1 MVWDLRYDEPRLDD
15 MLRDPVMLAVMDR
28 DRVTREDLMV
38 CVEHAR
44 RRLVAQR
51 EAARRSERARL
62 RAVD

>member
-1 MVWDLRYDEPRLDD
+1 MWDLRYDEPRLDE

-51 EAARRSERARL
+51 QAARCRERARL

>member
-28 DRVTREDLMV
+28 DRVTREELLV

-44 RRLVAQR
+44 RRLVVPRNAT
-51 EAARRSERARL
+51 RRSERARL

>member
-1 MVWDLRYDEPRLDD
+1 MWDLRYDEPRLDE

-28 DRVTREDLMV
+28 DRVTREDLLA

-51 EAARRSERARL
+51 QAARRSERARL

>member
-1 MVWDLRYDEPRLDD
+1 MMWDIRYDEPRLDD

-28 DRVTREDLMV
+28 DRVTREELLV

-51 EAARRSERARL
+51 NAARRSERARL

>member
-1 MVWDLRYDEPRLDD
+1 MWDLRYDEPRLDE

-28 DRVTREDLMV
+28 DRVTREELLV

-44 RRLVAQR
+44 RRLVAR
-51 EAARRSERARL
+51 DNAARRAERARL

>member
-1 MVWDLRYDEPRLDD
+1 MWDLRYDEPRLDE

-28 DRVTREDLMV
+28 DRVTREELLV

-44 RRLVAQR
+44 RRLVAR
-51 EAARRSERARL
+51 DFAARRAERARL